1 MSSVLS
7 LRCAEDVSPCS
18 IFRAAPR
25 HRRQTA
31 AHQSKLW
38 IATRLKASQ
47 KQMNLLLDSPCTI
60 FAADTR
66 NTKTTMRIQRIFDL
80 LDWMVEQ
87 FPREDAL
94 AGKRNGV
101 WEKYSTEEYYKYS
114 HLLAYGLYEMGVR
127 KGDRI
132 VTISNNRPEWNFL
145 DMAIGILGAVHIPVY
160 PTLAPDSYYYIF
172 HHCEPRM
179 MVISNASQLRKIQ
192 PALDRM
198 TPAPDLYTFDEVPGQ
213 KRVSDI
219 LDLGIAHKDQD
230 EEIIEKVKKSILPSD
245 LFSIIYTSG
254 TTGDPKGVMLSHHN
268 LISNFI
274 AHAKV
279 QINDHRH
286 KALSFLPLCHIYER
300 SLNYHYQYLGIGI
313 YYAENLGTIA
323 ANLKEIQADGFCT
336 VPRVIET
343 IADKLFAAGRDLPLI
358 SRTIYNRAIR
368 HGYKFDWEKQNWWYR
383 LWLRFYDET
392 VYSKWRD
399 NLGGHRLVIVSGGSA
414 IQERFVRLFSAAG
427 MPIYEGY
434 GMSETSPV
442 IAVNNPAGNRVKIG
456 TVGEILAG
464 VEVKFSEDGEILTR
478 GPHVMMGYYKDPQY
492 TARVIDADGW
502 LHTGDIG
509 TFVDGTYLKI
519 TDRKKEIF
527 KLSAGKYVAPQM
539 IENKLKESIYIEQAM
554 VIGENEKFASALLVP
569 NFQELHTWAQKN
581 RLRYRDNEA
590 LIEHTAVHR
599 HFSKIIEDFNKTL
612 APHEQIKRFRLV
624 VDEWTMFNGLL
635 SPTLKLKR
643 AVLYKKYAELIH
655 EIYNKSEETAV
666 KGKVFSQDLSHI
678 SFKSLKNLSPKT
690 LSNVISNRKKNRD
703 ERERLKEIKRL
714 AKERRRKAKQA
725 RKVEKSK
732 AKQQEKQVRLE
743 RKATWKQMS
752 RMERKASKQA
762 YREEKAQTKALRKEQ
777 KHLRKAERLRL
788 KEQRKQTRRAI
799 RQRRKLARRQEKLN
813 RNKTN

>member
-1 MSSVLS
+1 
-7 LRCAEDVSPCS
+7 
-18 IFRAAPR
+18 
-25 HRRQTA
+25 
-31 AHQSKLW
+31 
-38 IATRLKASQ
+38 
-47 KQMNLLLDSPCTI
+47 
-60 FAADTR
+60 
-66 NTKTTMRIQRIFDL
+66 MRIQRIFDL
-80 LDWMVEQ
+80 LDWAIENY
-87 FPREDAL
+87 PREDAL
-94 AGKRNGV
+94 AGKRNGE
-101 WEKYSTEEYYKYS
+101 WEIYSTEEYYKYS

-132 VTISNNRPEWNFL
+132 VTISNNRPAWNFL

-160 PTLAPDSYYYIF
+160 PTLNAESYYYIF
-172 HHCEPRM
+172 NHCEPRM

-192 PALDRM
+192 PALDM
-198 TPAPDLYTFDEVPGQ
+198 MATPPELYTFDEVPGQ

-219 LDLGIAHKDQD
+219 LDLGIAHKNED
-230 EEIIEKVKKSILPSD
+230 EEIIEQIKKSVQPSD

-268 LISNFI
+268 LVSNFV

-279 QINDHRH
+279 QINDCRH

-313 YYAENLGTIA
+313 YYAENMGTIA
-323 ANLKEIQADGFCT
+323 ANLKEIHADGFCT

-343 IADKLFAAGRDLPLI
+343 IADKLFAAGRDLSLI
-358 SRTIYNRAIR
+358 PRTIYNRAIR
-368 HGYKFDWEKQNWWYR
+368 HGYKFDWEKQNWWYL
-383 LWLRFYDET
+383 LWHRFYDSA

-478 GPHVMMGYYKDPQY
+478 GPHVMMGYYKDPDY
-492 TARVIDADGW
+492 TAQVIDADGW

-539 IENKLKESIYIEQAM
+539 IENKIKESIYIEQAM
-554 VIGENEKFASALLVP
+554 VIGENEKFASALIVP

-581 RLRYRDNEA
+581 RIRYRDNAA
-590 LIEHTAVHR
+590 LIEDPAIHKL
-599 HFSKIIEDFNKTL
+599 FSKIIEDFKKTL

-643 AVLYKKYAELIH
+643 AVLYKKYDELIH
-655 EIYNKSEETAV
+655 EIYNKAEETDV

-678 SFKSLKNLSPKT
+678 SFQSLNNISLKKIT
-690 LSNVISNRKKNRD
+690 NVISGRKKNRD
-703 ERERLKEIKRL
+703 ERERHKEVKRL
-714 AKERRRKAKQA
+714 AKERRKKAKLARKQEKARIKEQQKQA
-725 RKVEKSK
+725 R
-732 AKQQEKQVRLE
+732 RE
-743 RKATWKQMS
+743 RKAAWKQMN
-752 RMERKASKQA
+752 RHDRKAAKQL
-762 YREEKAQTKALRKEQ
+762 YKQEKAQANAVQKELKQLRNE
-777 KHLRKAERLRL
+777 ERLRL

-799 RQRRKLARRQEKLN
+799 RQRRKLARRMEKQQRRQN
-813 RNKTN
+813 H